1 MDNKKIL
8 FHIVGIKQVVE
19 DQAAIELLLQRVIGR
34 KVVLKREFTNTHDP
48 NAVYVMFEGRKIG
61 YVRAEDNQ
69 KCRIFEMFEKDEGG
83 GILAKVF
90 ELDNRFSSLTAEMEV
105 EEDTTVNGCGDGN
118 KLHAWNYTGVTFTVD
133 DIPEWSELDM
143 LVCSFK
149 TLMLDDNCT
158 ADDFSPLIDK
168 YVMLAEYGFS
178 KEFYEAR
185 KMLQEFLDRHHDP
198 AMRELGMRMA
208 SVSKFIHDGKVR
220 SQAFQKIMKAL
231 KKKTCGLGR
240 EKLLSF
246 DVGVLTRELSAF
258 PYGLFSIH
266 KEVVIFPSRIH
277 YSKIPRATLL
287 SFLSG
292 IALHKA
298 ISSLR
303 KKEGT
308 HRAKPK
314 RGRPKKKESR
324 ECPFYYLIN
333 GNKRDWMEFFK
344 SALEGKINDNAAAV
358 VKAACIVG
366 VIDSPTFNDVEKSF
380 GHVGNRT
387 DFTKALRSLDE
398 NNSPQVKCHV
408 ERIKE
413 ARKRIDNI

>member
-8 FHIVGIKQVVE
+8 FHIVGIKKVVE
-19 DQAAIELLLQRVIGR
+19 DQATVELLLQRIIGR
-34 KVVLKREFTNTHDP
+34 KVVLKREFTNKLDP

-61 YVRAEDNQ
+61 YVRAEEN
-69 KCRIFEMFEKDEGG
+69 KGHRIFEMLEKDEGG
-83 GILAKVF
+83 GMLAKVL
-90 ELDNRFSSLTAEMEV
+90 EIDYRFPSLTAEMEV
-105 EEDTTVNGCGDGN
+105 DGDAAG
-118 KLHAWNYTGVTFTVD
+118 KDGGYEFPAWTYSHVSFTVD
-133 DIPEWSELDM
+133 DILEWSELDM

-158 ADDFSPLIDK
+158 ANDFSPLIDK
-168 YVMLAEYGFS
+168 YIMLAEYGFS

-185 KMLQEFLDRHHDP
+185 TGLQEFFDRHHDP
-198 AMRELGMRMA
+198 GMRELGMRMA
-208 SVSKFIHDGKVR
+208 SVSKFIHDSKLR

-231 KKKTCGLGR
+231 KKKASGLGR
-240 EKLLSF
+240 ERLLSF
-246 DVGVLTRELSAF
+246 DVGALTRELSAF

-266 KEVVIFPSRIH
+266 KDVVIFPSRIH
-277 YSKIPRATLL
+277 YSKIPLATLL

-303 KKEGT
+303 KKEET

-314 RGRPKKKESR
+314 RGRPRKKASR

-344 SALEGKINDNAAAV
+344 LALEGKINDNAAAV

-398 NNSPQVKCHV
+398 NNSSQVKCHV